1 MKGKTSTGFKFEI
14 PDEALDDMEVLDALI
29 DLDAGEPSGL
39 KTAMIG
45 LIGADGKKAL
55 YEHCKKENGRVS
67 VELVMNEFKQ
77 ILESMPKSAKNS

>member
-1 MKGKTSTGFKFEI
+1 MKGKTSSGFKVEI
-14 PDEALDDMEVLDALI
+14 PDEALDDMEVLDALM

-45 LIGADGKKAL
+45 LIGEEGRKAL

-67 VELVMNEFKQ
+67 AELVMNEFKE
-77 ILESMPKSAKNS
+77 ILESMPKAAKNS

>member
-39 KTAMIG
+39 KAAMIG
-45 LIGADGKKAL
+45 LIGMDGRKAL
-55 YEHCKKENGRVS
+55 YEHCKKESGRVS
-67 VELVMNEFKQ
+67 AGLVMNEFKE
-77 ILESMPKSAKNS
+77 ILEAMPKEAKNS